1 MKYEHNEEL
10 ESILADANKA
20 KKELHKVVQKL
31 YDAGYVRKARSG
43 AALVYRIEEWQNRG
57 A

>member
-1 MKYEHNEEL
+1 MEERKNL
-10 ESILADANKA
+10 DEILAEANKA
-20 KKELHKVVQKL
+20 KEELHKVVQKL

-43 AALVYRIEEWQNRG
+43 AVLVYRIEEWQNRG